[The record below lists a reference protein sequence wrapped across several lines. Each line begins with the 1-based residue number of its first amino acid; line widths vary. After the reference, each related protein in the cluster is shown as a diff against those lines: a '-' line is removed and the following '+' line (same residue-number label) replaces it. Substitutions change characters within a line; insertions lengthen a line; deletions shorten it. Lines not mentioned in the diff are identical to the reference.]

1 MYSCSVYDNKKNSY
15 SRKAVRVKGIISPR
29 AAVVPNDLKS
39 YDYTKFHC
47 RLRQWSHDHPWQ
59 RVILHGG
66 VSLLHGVLFVPL
78 LHSSNFYIY
87 MSSILVTIHS
97 DHFLTLYHF
106 LRKLSLIFLNIFM
119 YISYV
124 YLVLD
129 YRTRREGPIPT
140 LLSLSSQ
147 AAAIKGLSN
156 DGKCC

>member
-1 MYSCSVYDNKKNSY
+1 MTTPNSTVDYVNEVTITRDNVRFFMVGCRFCTEYYLYHYSTF
-15 SRKAVRVKGIISPR
+15 R
-29 AAVVPNDLKS
+29 
-39 YDYTKFHC
+39 T
-47 RLRQWSHDHPWQ
+47 SH
-59 RVILHGG
+59 
-66 VSLLHGVLFVPL
+66 
-78 LHSSNFYIY
+78 FYIY

-156 DGKCC
+156 DGKCR